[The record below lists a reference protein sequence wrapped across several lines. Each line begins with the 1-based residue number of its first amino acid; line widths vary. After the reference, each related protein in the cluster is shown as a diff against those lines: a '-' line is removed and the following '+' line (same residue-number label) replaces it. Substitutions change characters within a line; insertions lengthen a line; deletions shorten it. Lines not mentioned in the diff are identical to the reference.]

1 MRKILL
7 LIQLSFCLSSNSLG
21 FIITS
26 ATAEEFRK
34 AQESNYNFFID
45 MNSMHKRNCMELLK
59 KEIGRC
65 YIQEDDYEV
74 EYVGWINEMNLCILK
89 IIDYNNEDLYFV
101 NCKDC
106 MIQKLLSNISIS
118 SSGYIA
124 TYDIPSGD
132 NYRGIQI
139 YRNRNGK
146 IKLIETLKS
155 KEWFPISMYWLNSDE
170 LIIKAKL
177 FDDSN
182 SFVYKRLK
190 FHLR

>member
-1 MRKILL
+1 MIMRKVLL
-7 LIQLSFCLSSNSLG
+7 VMQLVFCLSSNAFG

-26 ATAEEFRK
+26 ATAEEFKK
-34 AQESNYNFFID
+34 AQESNYNIFID

-59 KEIGRC
+59 KEISRC
-65 YIQEDDYEV
+65 YIQEDDYEI

-89 IIDYNNEDLYFV
+89 IIDCNNEDLCLV
-101 NCKDC
+101 NCKGYL
-106 MIQKLLSNISIS
+106 IQKLLSNISIS

-139 YRNRNGK
+139 YKNRNSK

-155 KEWFPISMYWLNSDE
+155 KGWFPISMYWLNSDK
-170 LIIKAKL
+170 LIIKARL
-177 FDDSN
+177 FDDPN
-182 SFVYKRLK
+182 SFVYKRLEIQ
-190 FHLR
+190 

>member
-89 IIDYNNEDLYFV
+89 IIDYNNEDLYLV

>member
-26 ATAEEFRK
+26 ATAEEFKK

-45 MNSMHKRNCMELLK
+45 MNSIHKGNCLELLK
-59 KEIGRC
+59 QEISRC
-65 YIQEDDYEV
+65 YTRKDDYEI

-89 IIDYNNEDLYFV
+89 IIDYNNENLYLV
-101 NCKDC
+101 NCKDYL
-106 MIQKLLSNISIS
+106 IQKLLSNISIS

>member
-65 YIQEDDYEV
+65 YIQEDGYEV

-89 IIDYNNEDLYFV
+89 IIDYNNEDLYLV